1 MRETIHTT
9 NVLVAKGSKMM
20 MRKIL
25 VGAFAV
31 GALLVGATAQAGRGG
46 SYGNIK
52 SAINSGS
59 VDAIVGEIERAEH
72 LVCLSCVDI
81 VRPLIDHPSEKVRDV
96 AAWWLVKRGVML
108 ELRDEMTARL
118 TVGQDPIA
126 ARNAAD
132 VLAGFRDPAGLPAL
146 ASYLAKPLD
155 EESAR
160 HAARA
165 IGVIGHPQGLPA
177 LKVGMQ
183 STMAGVRVASLQAVR
198 NLRAPV
204 GQRAPIS
211 ADVVTPMLADP
222 DPAVRRE
229 AAYTLGWL
237 RDKSAVAQLAPMVTG
252 DASAIVR
259 KAAAWALGRIG
270 VAGDSTATAALT
282 AALNDADPLV
292 RSIARGALGGR

>member
-1 MRETIHTT
+1 MRANT
-9 NVLVAKGSKMM
+9 KGTQGTEMT

-31 GALLVGATAQAGRGG
+31 GTLLLGSAAYAGRGG

-59 VDAIVGEIERAEH
+59 EDAIVAEIERAEG

-81 VRPLIDHPSEKVRDV
+81 VRPLVDHPSAKVRDV
-96 AAWWLVKRGVML
+96 AAWWLGRRGVNL
-108 ELRDEMTARL
+108 EIVDEMNARL
-118 TVGQDPIA
+118 TVGQDPVA

-132 VLAGFRDPAGLPAL
+132 VLAGMRDIAGLQAL
-146 ASYLAKPLD
+146 GSYLAKPLD

-165 IGVIGHPQGLPA
+165 IGEIGHPKGVAA
-177 LKVGMQ
+177 LRVGMQ
-183 STMAGVRVASLQAVR
+183 STIAGVRVASLQALR
-198 NLRAPV
+198 NIRAPE
-204 GQRAPIS
+204 GQRAPIT
-211 ADVVTPMLADP
+211 ADVVTSLLADA
-222 DPAVRRE
+222 DAGVRRE

-237 RDKSAVAQLAPMVTG
+237 RDKSSIAQLAPLATG
-252 DASAIVR
+252 DASPLVR

-270 VAGDSTATAALT
+270 VAGDSTGTAALT
-282 AALNDADPLV
+282 AALSDADPLV

>member
-1 MRETIHTT
+1 MRANT
-9 NVLVAKGSKMM
+9 KGTRKVEMT

-31 GALLVGATAQAGRGG
+31 GTLVLGGAAQAGRGG

-59 VDAIVGEIERAEH
+59 EDAIVGEIERAER

-81 VRPLIDHPSEKVRDV
+81 VRPLVDHPSAKVRDV
-96 AAWWLVKRGVML
+96 AAWWLGKRGVR
-108 ELRDEMTARL
+108 EEIIADMTARL

-132 VLAGFRDPAGLPAL
+132 VFAGLRDVAGIQPLSA
-146 ASYLAKPLD
+146 YLAKPLD
-155 EESAR
+155 EESAQR
-160 HAARA
+160 AARA
-165 IGVIGHPQGLPA
+165 LGEIGHPKGLA
-177 LKVGMQ
+177 GLRVGMQ
-183 STMAGVRVASLQAVR
+183 SPMAGVRVASIQAVR
-198 NLRAPV
+198 NLRAV
-204 GQRAPIS
+204 EGQRAPITV
-211 ADVVTPMLADP
+211 DVVVPLLADP
-222 DPAVRRE
+222 DPTVRRE

-237 RDKSAVAQLAPMVTG
+237 RDKSAIATLAPMATG
-252 DASAIVR
+252 DASPVVR

-270 VAGDSTATAALT
+270 VAGDATGTAALT

-292 RSIARGALGGR
+292 RSIARGALGSR